1 MKLIAHWRLNADAR
15 DSVGALHAEAQ
26 TVAFQD
32 GAAVFN
38 GVDSCVTV
46 PDHPLLQF
54 GTRPFKLTAQV
65 KLSAPPAIASGEV
78 VSKFDAARRNG
89 FSIRIGSSKPG
100 YSSISD
106 ARNVHASIDD
116 AKLGEWQ
123 DHGKPWLTNTLV
135 STLTVFR
142 GDLYTGIADAMP
154 GENTPAIFRF
164 RGGTE
169 WEYCGKLDVDPRTRS
184 VMSMIVHAGALYVGT
199 GNWNWDKSLQGNCG
213 PTHVFRYEG
222 GTRWHDCGEF
232 GTGKRVL
239 SLASFDG
246 KLYAGDDRGMVHR
259 MDDDGKWTWCGQ
271 LGQHDRVNA
280 MMIFQGRLYGAPH
293 GAIFRYDGG
302 TEWTCVGGLPDR
314 RDGLFGENQTHTL
327 QVYNSHLW
335 AGMWPQGKVLRCEAP
350 GRWTDTGQ
358 LGGQYPINEIN
369 DLAVYNGKLYA
380 GVIPLA
386 EVYRYETDGQWA
398 NIGRLVQNEAMDET
412 SIRTWNRV
420 PCLTVYR
427 GRLFAGTSSCHGDA
441 AEKPHPH
448 AGRVY
453 SIEAGRNV
461 SFDDDLGSDWHEIAF
476 ERDATELRLS
486 IDNKLVGRSV
496 AFTAGDYNLS
506 NTQPLCFGVG
516 PQSHLAGAIRE
527 VRLFR

>member
-1 MKLIAHWRLNADAR
+1 MKLIAHWPLNADAR
-15 DSVGALHAEAQ
+15 DAAGALHGTGEN
-26 TVAFQD
+26 VSFHN
-32 GAAVFN
+32 GAAAFN
-38 GVDSCVTV
+38 GVDSCVII
-46 PDHPLLQF
+46 PDHRTLQF
-54 GTRPFKLTAQV
+54 GTRPFRLTAQV
-65 KLSAPPAIASGEV
+65 KLNSIAYGEV
-78 VSKFDAARRNG
+78 VSKFDVARRNG

-106 ARNVHASIDD
+106 ARNVSVSIDD
-116 AKLGEWQ
+116 AQLGDWQ
-123 DHGKPWLTNTLV
+123 DHGKPWPTNTLI

-142 GDLYTGIADAMP
+142 GDLYTGIADALP

-164 RGGTE
+164 RGGKE

-184 VMSMIVHAGALYVGT
+184 VMSLIVHDGALYAGT

-239 SLASFDG
+239 SLASFEG
-246 KLYAGDDRGMVHR
+246 KLYAGDDRGMVYR
-259 MDDDGKWTWCGQ
+259 RDGDQQWTWCGQ

-280 MMIFQGRLYGAPH
+280 MMVFQGRLYGAPH
-293 GAIFRYDGG
+293 GAIFRYEGG
-302 TEWTCVGGLPDR
+302 TEWTCIGGLPDR
-314 RDGLFGENQTHTL
+314 RDGLFNENQTHTL

-350 GRWTDTGQ
+350 GQWTDTGQ
-358 LGGQYPINEIN
+358 LGIPHPINEIN

-380 GVIPLA
+380 GVIPLG
-386 EVYRYETDGQWA
+386 EVYRYETDGQWT
-398 NIGRLVQNEAMDET
+398 NVGRLVHNPAMDENDV
-412 SIRTWNRV
+412 RTWNRV
-420 PCLTVYR
+420 PCLTGFR

-441 AEKPHPH
+441 AEQPDV
-448 AGRVY
+448 GRVY

-461 SFDDDLGSDWHEIAF
+461 SFDDDLGSGWHEIAF

-486 IDNKLVGRSV
+486 IDGKLVGRSA
-496 AFTAGDYNLS
+496 AFNTGDYDLS
-506 NTQPLCFGVG
+506 NVQPLRFGVG
-516 PQSHLAGAIRE
+516 PQSHLAGAIRD
-527 VRLFR
+527 VRLYQ